1 MNSMDEAKQF
11 AVTWSNHMN
20 HVKQAFDNLLNNSD
34 LTDVTLYVEGNKI
47 GAHKMLLS
55 ACSNYFNNLFKDF
68 PQEHPIIVLKGVR
81 CRVLKDILK
90 FIYSGEVSVDSSH
103 FDNFLQTA
111 EFLEISGLTNR
122 QNVEECENVD
132 TELINGSS
140 SKSKRIRS
148 RKKKIK
154 MEVTEEGEADDGNAE
169 WDDQDLT
176 PVFTENLCDIQITQ
190 GSDEIEVNDIV
201 VKNKRKIDEEDQ
213 QDLSSDD
220 SVAGPNCT
228 PKVEGHVQISVSSCS
243 SAPTKS
249 SRKSKFDNF
258 FDIANDRQSA
268 MCKLCFSEKKKIM
281 KLSMSHRSTSGLSKH
296 LRRAHRD
303 EFNLLAENMVPDRFP
318 SAD

>member
-201 VKNKRKIDEEDQ
+201 VKKEELSEEELYASTQ
-213 QDLSSDD
+213 RDLSSSLTNDNLTCP
-220 SVAGPNCT
+220 VCF
-228 PKVEGHVQISVSSCS
+228 KVFTHPYSLHHHKPVHLGR
-243 SAPTKS
+243 TKCGICHAVL
-249 SRKSKFDNF
+249 SRKYNLK
-258 FDIANDRQSA
+258 
-268 MCKLCFSEKKKIM
+268 MHM
-281 KLSMSHRSTSGLSKH
+281 KSKH
-296 LRRAHRD
+296 
-303 EFNLLAENMVPDRFP
+303 NIIV
-318 SAD
+318 